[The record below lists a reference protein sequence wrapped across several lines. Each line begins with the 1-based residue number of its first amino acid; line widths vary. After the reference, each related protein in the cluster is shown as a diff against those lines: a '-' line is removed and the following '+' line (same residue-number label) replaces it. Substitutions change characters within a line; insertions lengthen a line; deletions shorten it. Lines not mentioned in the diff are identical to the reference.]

1 MTLNRWS
8 ELMRC
13 AVAGFG
19 VLFMAMLLAFA
30 PPSGRPPVGPLER
43 YEPRAYDLSFT
54 VALSTLMQIN
64 ANDRKDY
71 DLDNAPIVMP
81 VVFLSTFSKVDSDS
95 VVGKLWLDS
104 REDDPH
110 LQLKSGFPFNT
121 HLATLTVGK
130 YGGQALRWQV
140 GYRLQ
145 VWSSRIDDEKAA
157 QIAWPR
163 EWPKEVQ
170 DGLQAQKFIESD
182 DPVFAQEVQKISNG
196 KLRLV
201 APYLAAKDLIR
212 HCVNEIQTIG
222 NGTVRGDSNTIR
234 TAHLAIRGLRIN
246 GALETA
252 RTKRG
257 SPHDL
262 VCVCVAMLRA
272 AGIPARPII
281 GVEEDEKGI
290 ADFVSWA
297 EFYLP
302 DVGWVPFDP
311 YVMRGKG
318 IRTLDVRKP
327 WPELGTMKELNKR
340 VPLSFYFIPPA
351 SVESP
356 QYPAVWGWD
365 PRPGRDPSSDQAIT
379 MEITNRGRGVED
391 PK

>member
-1 MTLNRWS
+1 
-8 ELMRC
+8 MRRAA
-13 AVAGFG
+13 AVLVSPAI
-19 VLFMAMLLAFA
+19 LILLAFA
-30 PPSGRPPVGPLER
+30 PPSGRPPVGALER
-43 YEPRAYDLSFT
+43 YEPRLYDLNFGVT
-54 VALSTLMQIN
+54 LSTIQQFD
-64 ANDRKDY
+64 ARDRRNY
-71 DLDNAPIVMP
+71 DLANAPIVMP
-81 VVFLSTFSKVDSDS
+81 VVFLSTFSKVASDS
-95 VVGKLWLDS
+95 VTGKLWLDS

-121 HLATLTVGK
+121 HLATLTVGR
-130 YGGQALRWQV
+130 YGGQSLRWQV
-140 GYRLQ
+140 GYNVQ

-163 EWPKEVQ
+163 EWPAEVQ
-170 DGLQAQKFIESD
+170 DGLQPQKYIESD
-182 DPVFAQEVQKISNG
+182 DPVFAEEVKKISNG

-201 APYLAAKDLIR
+201 APYLAAKDIIR
-212 HCVNEIQTIG
+212 HCINEIQTNGSGTMRGDTNTI
-222 NGTVRGDSNTIR
+222 GTVRS
-234 TAHLAIRGLRIN
+234 AIRGLRIT
-246 GALETA
+246 GAKETA
-252 RTKRG
+252 RLKRG

-272 AGIPARPII
+272 AGIPARSII
-281 GVEEDEKGI
+281 GVEEDEKGL

-302 DVGWVPFDP
+302 DAGWIPFDP

-318 IRTLDVRKP
+318 IRTLDVHKP

-340 VPLSFYFIPPA
+340 IPLSFHFIPPA
-351 SVESP
+351 TVESP

-379 MEITNRGRGVED
+379 MEVTNRGKGVED